1 MADFLLTTSE
11 RVLLQ
16 DVTDAMIVTSRAQIM
31 SGSSGGRPFAV
42 SRVDDPLMWFP
53 AHSPEDGLTV
63 LLGGRIALSTDE
75 WDQAERLP
83 YIGGLAS
90 RHLLDAWIKCG
101 KQQIPEFNG
110 AAVAI
115 FLDPLERIGFVRTD
129 RIGCAPIFATSDS
142 RELVI
147 GSHPDSVASIAA
159 KDGGPM
165 PIDEVTIAEFVRT
178 GTSTHPHT
186 YYRDLIQLDGASV
199 YSFPLSGSGPLRK
212 VETYWTPGTLNG
224 ANPAPRSQFVE
235 ALSEGLKTAG
245 RLRSS
250 ARMGTPAV
258 LLSAGAD
265 SRGVL
270 CSLQNPTE
278 AHTYTYFDVPNP
290 ELERSQKIAR
300 VVGAQHHAL
309 TRTPDYYISN
319 AEETIRLSG
328 GMWSLESGHH
338 TGFVD
343 DIWQTPNFGT
353 LLTGCYADYLLKGIA
368 LNIAPHTLFGKSL
381 PISKLG
387 DVDYK
392 FHHPYTPIE
401 KNFNREVEARLSRR
415 FQSVIKS
422 DNRYA
427 LEMSRISPLCRET
440 DASGRLAMWRQF
452 PIDPIMADSHI
463 LDAYGMQSIE
473 DKLSGIA
480 FGQAVARVTGREVAA
495 IPNNNYSA
503 PVGTSEFS
511 RVVSFAGA
519 SISRKITRIGKPR
532 KAFETSDIATY
543 GSWPNL
549 HAVLKQSELARDWFC
564 KLRSAQFYGLL
575 DDERLNWDYD
585 AFVANDV
592 VQLMRLLTVVIWRQ
606 SQAKVLHKS
615 AYLQV

>member
-11 RVLLQ
+11 RILSQ
-16 DVTDAMIVTSRAQIM
+16 DLTDAMIVTSRAHIM
-31 SGSSGGRPFAV
+31 SGSAGGRPFAV
-42 SRVDDPLMWFP
+42 SRVDDPTMWFP
-53 AHSPEDGLTV
+53 AHSPEHGLTV
-63 LLGGRIALSTDE
+63 ILGGRIALSPHQ

-83 YIGGLAS
+83 YIGGLAP
-90 RHLLDAWIKCG
+90 RHLLDAWIKSR

-115 FLDPLERIGFVRTD
+115 FLDASERIGFVRTD
-129 RIGCAPIFATSDS
+129 RIGCAPVFATSDS
-142 RELVI
+142 RKLVI

-165 PIDEVTIAEFVRT
+165 PIDEVTIGEFVRT

-199 YSFPLSGSGPLRK
+199 YSFPLSGSGLLRK
-212 VETYWTPGTLNG
+212 LETYWAPGTLNG
-224 ANPAPRSQFVE
+224 ADPAPRNQFVE

-250 ARMGTPAV
+250 ARMGTQAV

-270 CSLQNPTE
+270 CSLENPSE
-278 AHTYTYFDVPNP
+278 AHTYTYFDATNP
-290 ELERSQKIAR
+290 ELERAQEIAR
-300 VVGAQHHAL
+300 AAGVPHHSAL
-309 TRTPDYYISN
+309 QREPDYYVSN

-328 GMWSLESGHH
+328 GMWSLDSGHH

-343 DIWQTPNFGT
+343 EIWKTPNFGT
-353 LLTGCYADYLLKGIA
+353 LLTGCYADYLFKGLA
-368 LNIAPHTLFGKSL
+368 LNTKKYKLFKRSL
-381 PISKLG
+381 PISKLSSIELEF
-387 DVDYK
+387 YQP
-392 FHHPYTPIE
+392 FTPLDQE
-401 KNFNREVEARLSRR
+401 MSMEVEARLTHR
-415 FQSVIKS
+415 FEHAIIK
-422 DNRYA
+422 DNRYD
-427 LEMSRISPLCRET
+427 LEISRISPLCREA

-463 LDAYGMQSIE
+463 LDAYGMQSIN

-511 RVVSFAGA
+511 RVISFAGA
-519 SISRKITRIGKPR
+519 SILRKITRLGQSP

-549 HAVLKQSELARDWFC
+549 QAVLKQSELARSWFC
-564 KLRSAQFYGLL
+564 DLRSAQFYGLL
-575 DDERLNWDYD
+575 DDERCNWDYD

-592 VQLMRLLTVVIWRQ
+592 VQLMRLLTVLIWR
-606 SQAKVLHKS
+606 KS
-615 AYLQV
+615 NFRS